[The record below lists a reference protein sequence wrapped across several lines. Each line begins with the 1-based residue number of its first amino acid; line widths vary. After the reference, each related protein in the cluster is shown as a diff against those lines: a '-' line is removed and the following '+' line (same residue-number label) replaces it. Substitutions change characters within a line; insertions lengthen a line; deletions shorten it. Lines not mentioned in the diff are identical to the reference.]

1 MVRNRVKRRLRHLVA
16 DRLTDLPDG
25 ARVVVRALPPAVDS
39 SSALL
44 SSDLDHAMAGALR
57 RAAPPDPTGGET
69 VTRQRVIGFVLRI
82 PSLLLMGLVRVY
94 QLARLADVRQ
104 LVPLLPLVLGVR
116 ARGAAGARRGAG
128 HLADGAA
135 AAAMPPLEPGRR
147 RRSSYQGEPTP

>member
-57 RAAPPDPTGGET
+57 RAHRQIPPE
-69 VTRQRVIGFVLRI
+69 
-82 PSLLLMGLVRVY
+82 VR
-94 QLARLADVRQ
+94 R
-104 LVPLLPLVLGVR
+104 
-116 ARGAAGARRGAG
+116 
-128 HLADGAA
+128 
-135 AAAMPPLEPGRR
+135 
-147 RRSSYQGEPTP
+147 